1 MGISAMTIS
10 LVQLWLPILVAA
22 VCVFVVSSLVHMVFK
37 WHLPDYR
44 GFDNEDEVLAAIRK
58 GNPTPGIHMLP
69 FCKDMKDLAKPE
81 MLAKF
86 REGPTGKFILRAGAE
101 PGMGKPLLQWFVLCL
116 VVSVFCAYLGAH
128 TLAAGSA
135 FALVFRVIG
144 TAAFMAYGF
153 GAFIQGIWWG
163 QPWGA
168 VAKDAL
174 DGILYALATA
184 AAFAW
189 LWPH

>member
-1 MGISAMTIS
+1 MIPLAG
-10 LVQLWLPILVAA
+10 LWLPIVLSA
-22 VCVFVVSSLVHMVFK
+22 VFVFVASSIIHMVLK

-44 GFDNEDEVLAAIRK
+44 GFSNEDEVLAAIRK
-58 GNPTPGIHMLP
+58 GNPSPGIHMLP
-69 FCKDMKDLAKPE
+69 FCKDMKEMASPD

-86 REGPTGKFILRAGAE
+86 RQGPTGKMILRAGAA
-101 PGMGKPLLQWFVLCL
+101 PSMGKPLLQWFVLCL
-116 VVSVFCAYLGAH
+116 VVSLLCAV
-128 TLAAGSA
+128 LAAA
-135 FALVFRVIG
+135 ALPAGASLRQVLHLTG

-174 DGILYALATA
+174 DGLIFALVTGAT
-184 AAFAW
+184 FGW
-189 LWPH
+189 LWPQAA

>member
-1 MGISAMTIS
+1 MIPLM
-10 LVQLWLPILVAA
+10 QLWLPVLVSA
-22 VCVFVVSSLVHMVFK
+22 VGVFIASSLVHMVLK
-37 WHLPDYR
+37 WHMSDYR
-44 GFDNEDEVLAAIRK
+44 GFSNEDEVLAAIRK

-69 FCKDMKDLAKPE
+69 FCKDMKDMGNPE

-86 REGPTGKFILRAGAE
+86 RQGPTGKMILRAGCD

-116 VVSVFCAYLGAH
+116 VISLFCAMLAAH
-128 TLAAGSA
+128 ALAAGTS
-135 FALVFRVIG
+135 FQQVFCVTG
-144 TAAFMAYGF
+144 TAAFMAYAF
-153 GAFIQGIWWG
+153 GAFTQGIWWG

-168 VAKDAL
+168 VAKDAI
-174 DGILYALATA
+174 DGVIYALVTG